1 MEWRS
6 ESLGPSCPNAPSF
19 HYGGSP
25 LDPAGLGLS
34 SSMIAKK
41 KSHRFS
47 VVNLMVNLFWKISQQ
62 SQAKLSH
69 KWIQSSMDV
78 LNVGRHSATTKFSP
92 KATISPIPSGFF
104 PNLWIQELGNV
115 AIPFDERF
123 HGAFSLNLGG
133 NLPVKSHYQGYKKRI
148 FPIRR
153 YTGNVR
159 EKKLSNCD
167 AFPHPTM

>member
-1 MEWRS
+1 MHPASITEDHRWT
-6 ESLGPSCPNAPSF
+6 LQD
-19 HYGGSP
+19 
-25 LDPAGLGLS
+25 LDCLLRWLQ
-34 SSMIAKK
+34 KK